1 MRGTGI
7 LIETILG
14 VGNAGALTN
23 TKRGWSARY
32 QETKWPYWER
42 KRESVVQITKK
53 LKNKAAFQVVQDLW
67 ANQNTIH
74 LSVIGD
80 TH

>member
-7 LIETILG
+7 LIETVLG

-23 TKRGWSARY
+23 IKCGWSARY
-32 QETKWPYWER
+32 QETERPYWER
-42 KRESVVQITKK
+42 KRESVVRITKK
-53 LKNKAAFQVVQDLW
+53 LKNKATFEVVWDLW
-67 ANQNTIH
+67 ANQDAIH